1 MAIGWVFDLA
11 DAEGYFEDER
21 LETSAWDALFA
32 LDSTGTYAEK
42 ALLNAFNRLYYDPHY
57 GLLPATYAAA
67 SAAQRIVLRKAQCE
81 MAYYLAQHLA
91 DEDRRKGIQ
100 AQGVVKS
107 GVVGEDYDPGWLDR
121 IPVPPFVDTL
131 LAQFKTGGPL
141 HVANVERDEE
151 EDADEKVHDF

>member
-1 MAIGWVFDLA
+1 MWIGLIMDLVS
-11 DAEGYFEDER
+11 AESYLEAER
-21 LETSAWDALFA
+21 LEPSAWDALFA
-32 LDSTGTYAEK
+32 LDSTGIYAEK

-57 GLLPATYAAA
+57 TLPTCAAA
-67 SAAQRIVLRKAQCE
+67 TALQLIFLRKAECE

-100 AQGVVKS
+100 AQGVIKS
-107 GVVGEDYDPGWLDR
+107 GVVGEDYDPGWLDK

-141 HVANVERDEE
+141 HVADVARGRGRGTGA
-151 EDADEKVHDF
+151 ED